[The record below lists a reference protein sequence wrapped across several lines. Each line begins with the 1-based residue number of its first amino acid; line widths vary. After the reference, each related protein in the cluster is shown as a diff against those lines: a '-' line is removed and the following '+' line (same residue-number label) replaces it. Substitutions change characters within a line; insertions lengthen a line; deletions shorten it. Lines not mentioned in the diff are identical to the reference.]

1 MRKAIFYLFVV
12 CALCASCSSAK
23 KTLASNATVAE
34 AGRDGSSFDKAI
46 VIHEDH
52 ERPGVNAEYNWIAGK
67 YPGYKTRG
75 QSLNNY
81 KNKPYDIIH
90 ITTPDGKEMDI
101 YFDISNFYG
110 KF

>member
-1 MRKAIFYLFVV
+1 MRKAIIYIFII
-12 CALCASCSSAK
+12 CALGASCSSAK
-23 KTLASNATVAE
+23 KTIQNSATASVA
-34 AGRDGSSFDKAI
+34 GNDGSSYEKAI

-52 ERPGVNAEYNWIAGK
+52 ETQGIHAEYAWLRDK
-67 YPGYKTRG
+67 YPGYKTKG
-75 QSLNNY
+75 QSLNYY

-90 ITTPDGKEMDI
+90 IIMSDNKETDV